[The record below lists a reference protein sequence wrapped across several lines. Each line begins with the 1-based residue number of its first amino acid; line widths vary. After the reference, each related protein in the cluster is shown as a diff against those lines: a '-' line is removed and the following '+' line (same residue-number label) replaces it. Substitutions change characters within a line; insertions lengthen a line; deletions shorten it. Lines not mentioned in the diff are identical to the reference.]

1 MSLLSFYSLN
11 GVRKPI
17 DFQGVYKEPSG
28 MKWVKKNTFVPHA
41 IASMKEENYSFNEDL
56 DQLKGHKEFFR

>member
-1 MSLLSFYSLN
+1 
-11 GVRKPI
+11 
-17 DFQGVYKEPSG
+17 